1 MKLQTSFD
9 LSDKIIE
16 AEKGYSLKK
25 CIKKGLCYT
34 GINAFIGTAINLSL
48 SAPPD
53 KYLRDLAIYI
63 TWHATSIGLATTL
76 CKDTSKVLSQ
86 YQIANLSSQLRDI
99 NVNASFDELM
109 ASYTYKTEYETNLKN
124 PFIEQKKYINV
135 PVNDVWGEREVSL
148 CQEHILGTN
157 EWALS
162 IGTPREEKVYTLGL
176 SRAPN
181 K

>member
-63 TWHATSIGLATTL
+63 TWHATSI
-76 CKDTSKVLSQ
+76 
-86 YQIANLSSQLRDI
+86 
-99 NVNASFDELM
+99 
-109 ASYTYKTEYETNLKN
+109 
-124 PFIEQKKYINV
+124 
-135 PVNDVWGEREVSL
+135 
-148 CQEHILGTN
+148 
-157 EWALS
+157 
-162 IGTPREEKVYTLGL
+162 
-176 SRAPN
+176 
-181 K
+181 